1 METNQDCL
9 KVLLFPYLAHGH
21 ISPFLELAKI
31 LKNHNF
37 NVYFCSTPINL
48 KNITKKLADNSINQV
63 EIHLQSSPELPPH
76 YHTTNGL
83 PPNLIFSLVD
93 ALQKAGPAFS
103 NILEIVQPD
112 LVIYDISQ
120 PWLPPITASYDV
132 PAVFFQTTG
141 TSTVGFFLRFLKRP
155 DLEFPSSA
163 LKFSESEMKVFRRV
177 QKKNPSEDK
186 LKDRFLGVLEQSNEI
201 ILVRSSRAFEEKYID
216 FETIVAEKKMVPL
229 GSLVSEPVENNLDD
243 DTEII
248 IQWLNEKNKAST
260 VYVSFGSEC
269 FLTKEEMK
277 EVALGL
283 EISGVNFI
291 WVVRSPGGEKTEL
304 EEVLPEGFLD
314 RIKGR
319 GFIEE
324 GWAPQAKILKHPS
337 TGGFVSHC
345 GWGSLMES
353 ITFGVPLIAVPMQ
366 YDQPMNAKLVV
377 EMGVGLEVAK
387 GVNGWREGGEIG
399 RIIEEVV
406 VKDAGE
412 AIRRKARELAESVRV
427 QSRNEVEA
435 AVHELRRICHENKK
449 N

>member
-1 METNQDCL
+1 METNQTCL

-21 ISPFLELAKI
+21 ISPFFELAKT

-48 KNITKKLADNSINQV
+48 KAITKKLYDNSINQV

-103 NILEIVQPD
+103 EILEIIQPD

-120 PWLPPITASYDV
+120 PWLPPITSSYNI
-132 PAVFFQTTG
+132 PACFFQTTAA
-141 TSTVGFFLRFLKRP
+141 SCVGFFLRFLKRP
-155 DLEFPSSA
+155 DLEFPSS
-163 LKFSESEMKVFRRV
+163 FSLPQTSFRRV
-177 QKKNPSEDK
+177 QHKNPSEDK
-186 LKDRFLGVLEQSNEI
+186 AKERFLSVMDQSNEI
-201 ILVRSSRAFEEKYID
+201 VLIRSSRAFEEKYID
-216 FETIVAEKKMVPL
+216 FETIVVEKNMVPF
-229 GSLVSEPVENNLDD
+229 GSLVSEPVENILDD
-243 DTEII
+243 DSEV
-248 IQWLNEKNKAST
+248 IQWLNEKKQAST

-269 FLTKEEMK
+269 FLTKEEMQ

-283 EISGVNFI
+283 EISNVNFI
-291 WVVRSPGGEKTEL
+291 WVLRSPNGEKTEL
-304 EEVLPEGFLD
+304 EDVLPEGFLD

-337 TGGFVSHC
+337 TGGFLSHC
-345 GWGSLMES
+345 GWGSLLES
-353 ITFGVPLIAVPMQ
+353 ITFGVPVIAVPMQ

-377 EMGVGLEVAK
+377 EIGVGMEVEK

-412 AIRRKARELAESVRV
+412 TIRRKARELAESVRV
-427 QSRNEVEA
+427 QSREEVEA
-435 AVHELRRICHENKK
+435 AVHELRRICHNNKK
-449 N
+449 H